1 MNRSHSTTRVQ
12 PLDWKTES
20 FRPNQTNTVAWNVP
34 LSPTDINSLIAGFRP
49 ESMDDKWF
57 IYSEGPND
65 RGKLL
70 VNLHRSWTGIKVAQ
84 VVVDVTSG
92 SEHIDSITW
101 NNGEQTSRLS
111 SHEAKET
118 VAGTFKWVL
127 GVKFPE
133 AALQ

>member
-1 MNRSHSTTRVQ
+1 MRPAFGQ
-12 PLDWKTES
+12 TES
-20 FRPNQTNTVAWNVP
+20 FRPNQTDTAAWNVP
-34 LSPTDINSLIAGFRP
+34 LSPADINSLIAGFRP
-49 ESMDDKWF
+49 EIMDDKWF

-70 VNLHRSWTGIKVAQ
+70 VNLYRSWTVFKVAQ

-111 SHEAKET
+111 SYEAKQT

-127 GVKFPE
+127 GVNFPE
-133 AALQ
+133 TALQ